1 MTKRYSYFDFSG
13 PFLKGYD
20 RFNHVAS
27 AGLDYYWRYITAR
40 KLNRLLKK
48 NKWPGRILDLACG
61 TGDMA
66 AAVCRRSA
74 TALVY
79 GSDPSADMLGLGAQ
93 KKRKAER
100 SRFHMIRAVHQLPFA
115 ANSLDAVT
123 CAFGVRNF
131 TQLQEDVRECF
142 RLLRP
147 GGRIYLLDFYRP
159 KNRFTQKLL
168 NLYSASIAPGIGF
181 LLTGL
186 TRPYRYLIASMYA
199 FKTADEMMHL
209 LEEIGFRAVEIRPF
223 FFHLVHVVVAEKAKE
238 HS

>member
-1 MTKRYSYFDFSG
+1 MMKRYSYFDFSG

-27 AGLDYYWRYITAR
+27 AGLDYYWRYVTAR
-40 KLNRLLKK
+40 RVSGLLKK
-48 NKWPGRILDLACG
+48 KQWPGRILDLACG

-66 AAVCRRSA
+66 AAVCRRA
-74 TALVY
+74 NTAQVF
-79 GSDPSADMLGLGAQ
+79 GSDPSTDMLALGRV
-93 KKRKAER
+93 KKRKADWAR
-100 SRFHMIRAVHQLPFA
+100 VHMVRAVHQLPFA
-115 ANSLDAVT
+115 DNSLDAVT

-131 TQLQEDVRECF
+131 TQLEDDVRECY

-159 KNRFTQKLL
+159 GNRFTQKLL
-168 NLYSASIAPGIGF
+168 NLYSATIAPGIGF

-199 FKTADEMMHL
+199 FKTADEMMGL
-209 LEEIGFRAVEIRPF
+209 CQKIGFRAVEVRPF
-223 FFHLVHVVVAEKAKE
+223 FFHLVHVVIAEKAT
-238 HS
+238 H

>member
-27 AGLDYYWRYITAR
+27 AGLDTYWRYITAR
-40 KLNRLLKK
+40 KLGRLLKK
-48 NKWPGRILDLACG
+48 NQWRGRVLDLACG

-66 AAVCRRSA
+66 AAVCRCSD
-74 TALVY
+74 TVQVF
-79 GSDPSADMLGLGAQ
+79 GSDPSADMLTLGMQ
-93 KKRKAER
+93 KKRKAGWDR
-100 SRFHMIRAVHQLPFA
+100 YQMIRAVHQLPFA
-115 ANSLDAVT
+115 ENSLDAVT

-131 TQLQEDVRECF
+131 TQLQDDIHECF

-159 KNRFTQKLL
+159 KNRFTRKLL
-168 NLYSASIAPGIGF
+168 DLYSASIAPGIGF

-199 FKTADEMMHL
+199 FKTTEEMMSL
-209 LEEIGFRAVEIRPF
+209 LEEIGFRAVEVRPF
-223 FFHLVHVVVAEKAKE
+223 FFHLVHVVVAEKATNR
-238 HS
+238 S